1 MKKVEIVFLLCII
14 IILSGCGNNKNGME
28 TLENV
33 QNDSS
38 LIQESVSLSQDK
50 EESEDANF
58 AVTDETEKQKTTME
72 NTENTRNFNTN
83 NTLSSI
89 VQNNV
94 SKIIVTNGST
104 GEKREIDDVEE
115 INNLL
120 EQIKELKI
128 ISQAEKN
135 VQDYSYAVA
144 LYTNENLAQNV
155 YVNDNT
161 IVIDGTVYTVES
173 SQNIIDSV
181 R

>member
-1 MKKVEIVFLLCII
+1 MKKVEIVFLLCIT

-33 QNDSS
+33 QNNSS

-120 EQIKELKI
+120 E
-128 ISQAEKN
+128 
-135 VQDYSYAVA
+135 
-144 LYTNENLAQNV
+144 
-155 YVNDNT
+155 
-161 IVIDGTVYTVES
+161 
-173 SQNIIDSV
+173 
-181 R
+181 